1 MKARGTLVALLLPL
15 ALSLAACGGDSD
27 STATDPD
34 ASDSSTATDPT
45 AGTASP
51 TEVTETSEPSETAS
65 ETTPP
70 TPDWPACGDVWVA
83 DARLA
88 LGYKGCLEGD
98 TAVKADNLSCSSGQR
113 IVRYDD
119 SFFAVAGGTIYETSG
134 PLEKDKVYLQ
144 KVRTCRG

>member
-34 ASDSSTATDPT
+34 ASDSSTATD
-45 AGTASP
+45 TASP
-51 TEVTETSEPSETAS
+51 AEATETAEASETPS

-83 DARLA
+83 DAQLP

-98 TAVKADNLSCSSGQR
+98 TAVKADNLPCSSGQR

-119 SFFAVAGGTIYETSG
+119 SFFAVAGGSIYETSG

>member
-1 MKARGTLVALLLPL
+1 MKARGTLVTLLLPL

-27 STATDPD
+27 LTATDPD
-34 ASDSSTATDPT
+34 ASDSSTATD
-45 AGTASP
+45 TASP
-51 TEVTETSEPSETAS
+51 TEATETPEPSETPS

-70 TPDWPACGDVWVA
+70 VPDWPACGDVWVA
-83 DARLA
+83 DAQLA

-98 TAVKADNLSCSSGQR
+98 EAVKADNLSCSSGQR

-134 PLEKDKVYLQ
+134 PLEKDKEYLQ

>member
-34 ASDSSTATDPT
+34 ASDSSTTTDP
-45 AGTASP
+45 ASP
-51 TEVTETSEPSETAS
+51 TEAAQTPEPSESPS
-65 ETTPP
+65 ETMPP

-88 LGYKGCLEGD
+88 LGYKGCLEGE

-113 IVRYDD
+113 MVRYDD
-119 SFFAVAGGTIYETSG
+119 SFFAVAGGSIYETSG
-134 PLEKDKVYLQ
+134 PLEKDKLYLQ

>member
-34 ASDSSTATDPT
+34 ASDSSTATD
-45 AGTASP
+45 TASP
-51 TEVTETSEPSETAS
+51 TEATETPEPSETPS

-98 TAVKADNLSCSSGQR
+98 EAVKADNLSCSSGQR

>member
-1 MKARGTLVALLLPL
+1 MKARGTLVALLVPL

-34 ASDSSTATDPT
+34 ASDSSTATD
-45 AGTASP
+45 TASP
-51 TEVTETSEPSETAS
+51 TEATETPEPSESPS

-88 LGYKGCLEGD
+88 LGYKGCLEGE

-113 IVRYDD
+113 MVRYDD
-119 SFFAVAGGTIYETSG
+119 SFFAVAGGSIYETSG
-134 PLEKDKVYLQ
+134 PLEKDKLYLQ

>member
-15 ALSLAACGGDSD
+15 ALALAACGGDSD

-34 ASDSSTATDPT
+34 ASDSSTATD
-45 AGTASP
+45 TASP
-51 TEVTETSEPSETAS
+51 TEATETAEPSETAS

-134 PLEKDKVYLQ
+134 PLDKDKVYLQ

>member
-34 ASDSSTATDPT
+34 ASDSSTATD
-45 AGTASP
+45 TASP

-65 ETTPP
+65 ETLPP

-83 DARLA
+83 DAQLA

-134 PLEKDKVYLQ
+134 PLDKDKVYLQ
-144 KVRTCRG
+144 KVRTCRA

>member
-34 ASDSSTATDPT
+34 ASDSSTATD
-45 AGTASP
+45 TASP
-51 TEVTETSEPSETAS
+51 TEATETTETSETPS

-70 TPDWPACGDVWVA
+70 VPDWPACGDVWVA

-98 TAVKADNLSCSSGQR
+98 EAVKADNLSCSSGQR

-134 PLEKDKVYLQ
+134 PLEKDKEYLQ
-144 KVRTCRG
+144 KIRTCRG

>member
-34 ASDSSTATDPT
+34 ASDSSTATD
-45 AGTASP
+45 TASP
-51 TEVTETSEPSETAS
+51 TEATETSEPSETAS

-113 IVRYDD
+113 MVRYDD
-119 SFFAVAGGTIYETSG
+119 SFFAVAGGSIYETSG
-134 PLEKDKVYLQ
+134 PLEKDKLYLQ

>member
-34 ASDSSTATDPT
+34 ASESSTATD
-45 AGTASP
+45 TASP
-51 TEVTETSEPSETAS
+51 TEATETSEPSETAS

-134 PLEKDKVYLQ
+134 PLDKDKVYLQ
-144 KVRTCRG
+144 KVRTCRA

>member
-1 MKARGTLVALLLPL
+1 MKARGTLVALLIPL

-34 ASDSSTATDPT
+34 ASDSSTATD
-45 AGTASP
+45 TASP
-51 TEVTETSEPSETAS
+51 TETAEPSETAS
-65 ETTPP
+65 ESTPP

-98 TAVKADNLSCSSGQR
+98 EAVEADNLSCSSGQR

-119 SFFAVAGGTIYETSG
+119 SFFAVAGGTIYQTSG

>member
-34 ASDSSTATDPT
+34 ASDSSTATD
-45 AGTASP
+45 TASP
-51 TEVTETSEPSETAS
+51 TEATETPEPSETPS

-70 TPDWPACGDVWVA
+70 VPDWPACGDVWVA
-83 DARLA
+83 DAQLA

-98 TAVKADNLSCSSGQR
+98 EAVKADNLSCSSGQR

-134 PLEKDKVYLQ
+134 PLEKDKEYLQ
-144 KVRTCRG
+144 KIRTCRG

>member
-15 ALSLAACGGDSD
+15 SLALAACGGDSD

-34 ASDSSTATDPT
+34 ASDSSTASDT
-45 AGTASP
+45 GSP
-51 TEVTETSEPSETAS
+51 SEATETTEPSETPS

-98 TAVKADNLSCSSGQR
+98 EAVKADNLSCSSGQR

-134 PLEKDKVYLQ
+134 PLEKDELYLK